1 MGLLNGIDNITG
13 WAVLQKNSAAIEKTY
28 AAGGSDNSD
37 LAYFTKVAHTLT
49 TPDALLKDYRALTF
63 VATSFGLGEQV
74 DQTAILRKLMTE
86 SPTDPKSLA
95 MQLSD
100 ERYRKFAA
108 AMSTASGAVPL
119 SDPSTVA
126 SIVAGY
132 KEQSF
137 ETSIGQ
143 DNGALQE
150 ATYFTRNALGATKL
164 SQLMADK
171 PLLDVV
177 RTALGI
183 PDAFSN
189 LDYDQ
194 QVAILTPR
202 VDMKQFATADGV
214 AKFIGKYLVM
224 DQLRQSQ
231 AASASDPM
239 LSLFSGSGDGSPQG
253 LSLDGSSSG
262 ASLNLI
268 V

>member
-1 MGLLNGIDNITG
+1 MGLLSGIDNISG
-13 WAVLQKNSAAIEKTY
+13 WAILQRNSAAIEKAY
-28 AAGGSDNSD
+28 AADGSDKND
-37 LAYFTKVAHTLT
+37 VDHFTKVAPKLT

-63 VATSFGLGEQV
+63 VATSFGLGAQV

-86 SPTDPKSLA
+86 DPANPKSLA

-108 AMSTASGAVPL
+108 ALAIWAPPPFSTQATI
-119 SDPSTVA
+119 D

-132 KEQSF
+132 KQQSF
-137 ETSIGQ
+137 ESSLGR

-189 LDYDQ
+189 LDYTQ
-194 QVAILTPR
+194 QVAILGPR
-202 VDMKQFATADGV
+202 VDLKQFATAEGV
-214 AKFIGKYLVM
+214 AKFVAKYLVM
-224 DQLRQSQ
+224 DQLKQSQ
-231 AASASDPM
+231 ALSTVDPM
-239 LSLFSGSGDGSPQG
+239 LSLFSGGESGSSQG
-253 LSLDGSSSG
+253 LTLTGSVSNSG
-262 ASLNLI
+262 LNILA
-268 V
+268 